1 MHDVV
6 GRCTGYP
13 SPQALPKAKR
23 TPVCFTKG
31 TVRCLQL
38 GWLNGIETLQTQ
50 SPKRCVDR
58 LKFTLLCDCIWKDDK
73 LQSRN

>member
-13 SPQALPKAKR
+13 SPQALPKAKT
-23 TPVCFTKG
+23 TPAYFIKG

-38 GWLNGIETLQTQ
+38 GWVDGIETL
-50 SPKRCVDR
+50 
-58 LKFTLLCDCIWKDDK
+58 
-73 LQSRN
+73 